1 MRSLGVSL
9 RVIGLALAVLALP
22 SLARA
27 VPMPLDGT
35 WITLDE
41 FMDEGDYFTGIDDG
55 VPGPWEWNSP
65 VAVIFDITDYAVVTD
80 VFNVWDNGVLR
91 LTTPSLP
98 NWDALGGGPFDDPPF
113 TLDPDV
119 AWATPEFSK
128 GSIVFEPG
136 FHSITIQDIG
146 IPPLDDGDFP
156 DGTVAFRASAVPEPT
171 GLLLLGSGLTGLA
184 LRRRRTRR

>member
-1 MRSLGVSL
+1 MKSLGVSL

-27 VPMPLDGT
+27 VPIPLDGT

-41 FMDEGDYFTGIDDG
+41 FMDEGDFFTGS
-55 VPGPWEWNSP
+55 WEWDSP
-65 VAVIFDITDYAVVTD
+65 VAVTFDITDYAVVTD
-80 VFNVWDNGVLR
+80 VFEVYDNGVLS
-91 LTTPSLP
+91 LTTPALL
-98 NWDALGGGPFDDPPF
+98 NWDALGVGPTDDPPY
-113 TLDPDV
+113 TVDPDV
-119 AWATPEFSK
+119 AWARLEFSK
-128 GSIVFEPG
+128 GSILFGPG
-136 FHSITIQDIG
+136 SHSITIRDIG
-146 IPPLDDGDFP
+146 IPPLDDFDYP